1 MLQSLWNLLLG
12 CTHQRTTFP
21 MTPARRAEIIPV
33 KSIDDMRRNMYVVCL
48 DCGKELDY
56 DWNEMRIVRNQTK
69 PVIKKAKE
77 QDNAV

>member
-1 MLQSLWNLLLG
+1 MLQSLWDLLLG

-69 PVIKKAKE
+69 PAIKKVKE